1 MDTVLDFIH
10 NFMFS
15 EAAAVGVLKKP
26 ELITSVTRLSPTGY
40 CESGG
45 LLFGDLA
52 QPGILAGQRAA
63 KGVGRIASWG

>member
-40 CESGG
+40 CELGAFYLEIWLS
-45 LLFGDLA
+45 LA
-52 QPGILAGQRAA
+52 YWQ
-63 KGVGRIASWG
+63 GRELPKE